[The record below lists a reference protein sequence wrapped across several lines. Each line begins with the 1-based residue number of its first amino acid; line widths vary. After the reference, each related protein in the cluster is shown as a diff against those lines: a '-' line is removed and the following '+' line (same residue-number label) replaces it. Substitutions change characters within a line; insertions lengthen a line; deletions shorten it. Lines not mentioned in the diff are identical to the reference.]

1 MVSIK
6 IKWDTNIKSLVAP
19 GVSAYYSVAI
29 VIDDLDS
36 DDDRSWDSFLFVK

>member
-1 MVSIK
+1 M
-6 IKWDTNIKSLVAP
+6 KSLVAP

-36 DDDRSWDSFLFVK
+36 DDDRC

>member
-1 MVSIK
+1 M
-6 IKWDTNIKSLVAP
+6 NIKSLVAP

-36 DDDRSWDSFLFVK
+36 DNDDRSWDSFLWSKNGYP